1 MDQRLVISTLAYA
14 IKFLQSFFF
23 FLNKTMI
30 ILFIIYILSCRAKT
44 AILVYGEILE

>member
-1 MDQRLVISTLAYA
+1 MDQRLIISTRAYA
-14 IKFLQSFFF
+14 IKFLQSFF